1 MDAYDVS
8 CVQSALVGF
17 GGAASGGAV
26 QRETRTGELIL
37 YEYEQNKYGLLPRA
51 LAKSHF
57 TEVHTRFPSAEITP
71 STGQP
76 NQEAIDLA
84 IARTE
89 AVHICF
95 IIIIIRHHHH
105 RQKCNFSKQIVS
117 RKRSGMYL

>member
-51 LAKSHF
+51 LAKSISPRF
-57 TEVHTRFPSAEITP
+57 TSDFPRP
-71 STGQP
+71 KLLPQP
-76 NQEAIDLA
+76 DSL
-84 IARTE
+84 TE
-89 AVHICF
+89 
-95 IIIIIRHHHH
+95 
-105 RQKCNFSKQIVS
+105 KQ
-117 RKRSGMYL
+117 